1 MRSTER
7 PGRGF
12 VVDYY
17 IGKRRV
23 VRSFKT
29 AAARDAHFEEAQRLR
44 ELRQRIKDGALH
56 DEVLMQ
62 ILAECLAALE
72 RRQRKPSE
80 LERRATALLRSD
92 HRWGG
97 RR

>member
-1 MRSTER
+1 MKATER

-17 IGKRRV
+17 IGKKRV
-23 VRSFKT
+23 QRSFKS
-29 AAARDAHFEEAQRLR
+29 AAARDAHFEEAQRLA

-56 DEVLMQ
+56 DEILMQ

-72 RRQRKPSE
+72 RRGRNPTE
-80 LERRATALLRSD
+80 LERRATKLLASD
-92 HRWGG
+92 RTRG
-97 RR
+97 